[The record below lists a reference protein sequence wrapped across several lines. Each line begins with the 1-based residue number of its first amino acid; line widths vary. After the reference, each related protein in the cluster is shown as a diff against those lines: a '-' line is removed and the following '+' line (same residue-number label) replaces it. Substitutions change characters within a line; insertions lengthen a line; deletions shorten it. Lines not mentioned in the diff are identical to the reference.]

1 MTAKIL
7 LDAKRALEDRNTEKI
22 MEIYADKFLF
32 EDTSSMQRITT
43 RTSLRSYFDQL
54 FNLPG
59 VCFSDIS
66 VFEGNHFAVIEWTW
80 SGLNLMNNTI
90 FHVRGVS
97 IMELSEGKI
106 SRESIYYD
114 PRTALS

>member
-59 VCFSDIS
+59 VCFSDIGI
-66 VFEGNHFAVIEWTW
+66 FEGNNFAAIEWTW
-80 SGLNLMNNTI
+80 NGLNLMSDNI
-90 FHVRGVS
+90 YHVRGVS
-97 IMELSEGKI
+97 IMELSEGKV

-114 PRTALS
+114 PKTALS